1 MMQPICVPLLPVL
14 LEKGKVQNRMIGP
27 AINLQKVEINSTQ
40 RIFFVGLVKTVDSEK
55 MQVSRRTDPGNASIA
70 INKDISPDTVHS
82 RQVRQQQSARPQRNK
97 KSHSKEPTLDEDTT
111 NGVEYNFDFI
121 NNYEIKSGDQVINVK
136 GNLKHNVSFW
146 KSVLQAND
154 FIVNTIEFGYR
165 IPFNIEPCCIYL
177 PNNKSALKHATFV
190 EKSID
195 ELLTTNCINEVECPP
210 FVVNPLTVSV
220 QSSGKIRLV
229 LDLRHVNKYVEK
241 QKVKFEGVNEALSF
255 AHNSKYMYKF
265 DLRHG
270 YHHLDVH
277 YDHQKFLG
285 FSWKFGNKTRFFTF
299 TVLPFGL
306 SSAGHI
312 FTKTLRVLV
321 KYWRAMSIPIVVY
334 LDDGWGTAENSEICE
349 NMALQVKSDLEK
361 SGFVVNNKKSVWTPV
376 QIMEWL
382 GFNWNLKDGTLEIP
396 VKKFEN
402 LKNIISAL
410 FECNI
415 HITCRNLAKVCG
427 KIISMLP
434 ALGSIC
440 QIMTRH
446 LHMTICCRDY
456 WDSFVYL
463 NENVIQELRFWYF
476 YCEKISFRHISY
488 FHRMPERIVFSDASE
503 YAGAGY
509 IVGSNNVAHFMWDKS
524 EKTKSSTWRELKA
537 VSNILQSVH
546 NQLSGKLVKIY
557 TDNQNVTKII
567 RKGSMKSEL
576 QDIALDVFN
585 ICLDNNIVLEIEWIP
600 RDKNIQAD
608 ELSKIFDFDDWGVSD
623 IIFKYF
629 DRLWGPFNCDLFAD
643 SRNKKVSRF
652 FSKFFTPG
660 TSGVDAF
667 AYDWSAFNNWIVPPI
682 YLITRVINYMLIC
695 KAKGALVIPK
705 WKSAVYWPMIVN
717 HLTYEY
723 KDYIKDFREYRNPK
737 SFFIKGSDENSI
749 FAKQPF
755 NSNVLVLL
763 VDFTT

>member
-1 MMQPICVPLLPVL
+1 
-14 LEKGKVQNRMIGP
+14 
-27 AINLQKVEINSTQ
+27 
-40 RIFFVGLVKTVDSEK
+40 
-55 MQVSRRTDPGNASIA
+55 
-70 INKDISPDTVHS
+70 
-82 RQVRQQQSARPQRNK
+82 
-97 KSHSKEPTLDEDTT
+97 
-111 NGVEYNFDFI
+111 
-121 NNYEIKSGDQVINVK
+121 
-136 GNLKHNVSFW
+136 
-146 KSVLQAND
+146 
-154 FIVNTIEFGYR
+154 
-165 IPFNIEPCCIYL
+165 
-177 PNNKSALKHATFV
+177 
-190 EKSID
+190 
-195 ELLTTNCINEVECPP
+195 
-210 FVVNPLTVSV
+210 
-220 QSSGKIRLV
+220 
-229 LDLRHVNKYVEK
+229 
-241 QKVKFEGVNEALSF
+241 
-255 AHNSKYMYKF
+255 
-265 DLRHG
+265 
-270 YHHLDVH
+270 
-277 YDHQKFLG
+277 
-285 FSWKFGNKTRFFTF
+285 
-299 TVLPFGL
+299 
-306 SSAGHI
+306 
-312 FTKTLRVLV
+312 
-321 KYWRAMSIPIVVY
+321 MSIPIVVY

-585 ICLDNNIVLEIEWIP
+585 ICLDNNIVLEIEWIL

-682 YLITRVINYMLIC
+682 YLITRTQWKQFEELANDSRFAKIVSALPSIVEASSSKSTVKKYKFYFGKFRIWCSDCQLEFSPANSTTVCFYIGSLIQQGVGVSVLESNFYSIKWYHDINFKYNPCSDKLLSNILEGGRRILSKPINKKEPITTDILKLIVSRYGSEHDLSNLRVCLLCLLGFSGFLRYSELAKIKRNNIVFYDTHVEITIDKSKTDIYRRGNTVIIARTGNETCPVKWLKIYLKLAGLESDSDYFIFRSLSFLKSQGVYKLSKNNTSLSYTRAREILL
-695 KAKGALVIPK
+695 KALEDIGLDKSKFGLHSLRSGGAT
-705 WKSAVYWPMIVN
+705 SAANNGVSDRLLKAHGRWSSDQS
-717 HLTYEY
+717 
-723 KDYIKDFREYRNPK
+723 KDGYIKDNLHR
-737 SFFIKGSDENSI
+737 
-749 FAKQPF
+749 Q
-755 NSNVLVLL
+755 LVVSLNL
-763 VDFTT
+763 GI

>member
-1 MMQPICVPLLPVL
+1 
-14 LEKGKVQNRMIGP
+14 
-27 AINLQKVEINSTQ
+27 
-40 RIFFVGLVKTVDSEK
+40 
-55 MQVSRRTDPGNASIA
+55 
-70 INKDISPDTVHS
+70 
-82 RQVRQQQSARPQRNK
+82 
-97 KSHSKEPTLDEDTT
+97 
-111 NGVEYNFDFI
+111 
-121 NNYEIKSGDQVINVK
+121 
-136 GNLKHNVSFW
+136 
-146 KSVLQAND
+146 
-154 FIVNTIEFGYR
+154 
-165 IPFNIEPCCIYL
+165 
-177 PNNKSALKHATFV
+177 
-190 EKSID
+190 
-195 ELLTTNCINEVECPP
+195 
-210 FVVNPLTVSV
+210 
-220 QSSGKIRLV
+220 
-229 LDLRHVNKYVEK
+229 
-241 QKVKFEGVNEALSF
+241 
-255 AHNSKYMYKF
+255 
-265 DLRHG
+265 
-270 YHHLDVH
+270 
-277 YDHQKFLG
+277 
-285 FSWKFGNKTRFFTF
+285 
-299 TVLPFGL
+299 
-306 SSAGHI
+306 
-312 FTKTLRVLV
+312 
-321 KYWRAMSIPIVVY
+321 MSIPIVVY

-476 YCEKISFRHISY
+476 YCEKVSFRQISY

-524 EKTKSSTWRELKA
+524 EKTKSSSWRELKA

-705 WKSAVYWPMIVN
+705 WKSAVYWMITQWKQFEELANDSRFAKIVSA
-717 HLTYEY
+717 LPSIVEASSSKSTVKKY
-723 KDYIKDFREYRNPK
+723 KFYFGKFRIWCSDCQLESSPANSTTVCLYIGSLIQQGVGVSVLESNFYSIKWYHDINFKYNPCSDKLLSNILEGGRRILSKPINKKEPITTDILKLIVSRYGSEHDLSNLRVCLLCLLGFSGFLRYSELAKIKRNNIVFYDSHVEITIDKSKTDIYRRGNTVIIARTGNETCPVKWLKIYLKLAGLESDSDYFIFRSLSFLKSQGVYKLSKNNTSLSYTRAREILLKALEDIGLDKSKFGLHSLRSGGATSAANNGVSDRLLKAHGRWSSDQSKDGYIKDNLHR
-737 SFFIKGSDENSI
+737 
-749 FAKQPF
+749 Q
-755 NSNVLVLL
+755 LVVSLNL
-763 VDFTT
+763 GI

>member
-1 MMQPICVPLLPVL
+1 
-14 LEKGKVQNRMIGP
+14 
-27 AINLQKVEINSTQ
+27 
-40 RIFFVGLVKTVDSEK
+40 
-55 MQVSRRTDPGNASIA
+55 
-70 INKDISPDTVHS
+70 
-82 RQVRQQQSARPQRNK
+82 
-97 KSHSKEPTLDEDTT
+97 
-111 NGVEYNFDFI
+111 
-121 NNYEIKSGDQVINVK
+121 
-136 GNLKHNVSFW
+136 
-146 KSVLQAND
+146 
-154 FIVNTIEFGYR
+154 
-165 IPFNIEPCCIYL
+165 
-177 PNNKSALKHATFV
+177 
-190 EKSID
+190 
-195 ELLTTNCINEVECPP
+195 
-210 FVVNPLTVSV
+210 
-220 QSSGKIRLV
+220 
-229 LDLRHVNKYVEK
+229 
-241 QKVKFEGVNEALSF
+241 
-255 AHNSKYMYKF
+255 
-265 DLRHG
+265 
-270 YHHLDVH
+270 
-277 YDHQKFLG
+277 
-285 FSWKFGNKTRFFTF
+285 
-299 TVLPFGL
+299 
-306 SSAGHI
+306 
-312 FTKTLRVLV
+312 
-321 KYWRAMSIPIVVY
+321 MSIPIVVY

-463 NENVIQELRFWYF
+463 NENVIQELGFWYF

-682 YLITRVINYMLIC
+682 YLITRTQWKQFEELANDSRFAKIVSALPSIVEASSSKSTVKKYKFYFGKFRIWCSDCQLEFSPANSTTVCLYIGSLIQQGVGVSVLESNFYSIKWYHDINFKYNPCSDKLLSNILEGGRRILSKPINKKEPITTDILKLIVSRYGSEHDLSNLRVCLLCLLGFSGFLRYSELAKIKRNNIVFYDTHVEITIDKSKTDIYRRGNTVIIARTGNETCPVKWLKIYLKLAGLESDSDYFIFRSLSFLKSQGVYKLSKNNTSLSYTRAREILL
-695 KAKGALVIPK
+695 KALEDIGLDKSKFGLHSLRSGGAT
-705 WKSAVYWPMIVN
+705 SAANNGVSDRLLKAHGRWSSDQS
-717 HLTYEY
+717 
-723 KDYIKDFREYRNPK
+723 KDGYIKDNLHR
-737 SFFIKGSDENSI
+737 
-749 FAKQPF
+749 Q
-755 NSNVLVLL
+755 LVVSLNL
-763 VDFTT
+763 GI